1 MSMSRQSLSP
11 EADQQAEQA
20 DQYGCQG
27 EGAGDRHALLPFA
40 ALCIPG
46 DLAITRIPVYLA
58 RQSQAAARVE
68 QEGMLLPTPRTTAD
82 MQSAS
87 DQRAWENPGPISA

>member
-1 MSMSRQSLSP
+1 LSMSRQSLSP

-27 EGAGDRHALLPFA
+27 GGEGDRHALFPFA
-40 ALCIPG
+40 ALSILG
-46 DLAITRIPVYLA
+46 DPAITRIPVHLA

-68 QEGMLLPTPRTTAD
+68 QEGMLPTPRTTAD

-87 DQRAWENPGPISA
+87 DQRAWRNPGPISA

>member
-46 DLAITRIPVYLA
+46 DLAITRIPVHLD

>member
-27 EGAGDRHALLPFA
+27 GGEGDRHALFPFA
-40 ALCIPG
+40 ALSILG
-46 DLAITRIPVYLA
+46 DPAITRIPVHLA

-68 QEGMLLPTPRTTAD
+68 QEGMLPTPRTTAD